1 MRQVLAAALAAVFLS
16 GCAVDQVNAPDAQIK
31 AVRYHHDAP
40 PSLTLF
46 TMVNNETDRGA
57 HSSLMINASERVI
70 FDPAGTLKHE
80 VLVEKGDVIYGVTPR
95 VADFYTRA
103 HARKT
108 FHVVLRTIEVSPEIA
123 EKAYELA
130 TKNGAV
136 APALCAMSTSSLLQ
150 KISGFDSINTTFFPQ
165 KLRADFAKLSGVTE
179 TALYEYDDADK
190 TKALRAYVKEVQEAQ
205 NF

>member
-1 MRQVLAAALAAVFLS
+1 
-16 GCAVDQVNAPDAQIK
+16 
-31 AVRYHHDAP
+31 
-40 PSLTLF
+40 
-46 TMVNNETDRGA
+46 
-57 HSSLMINASERVI
+57 MINASERVI

-80 VLVEKGDVIYGVTPR
+80 VLVEQGDVIYGVTPR

-108 FHVVLRTIEVSPEIA
+108 FHVVLQTIEVSPEIA

-179 TALYEYDDADK
+179 TALYEYDYADK